1 MTEQEIKDK
10 IDDAHKTAD
19 RLLTH
24 EELRTK
30 WNKLNG
36 YMNEVVGVAT
46 RWHVLGIVL
55 VMLILWSP
63 FSDASCTYKHDSW
76 GNTKYDCDSGQSG
89 TLRTDAWGNTRD
101 TGTGTTYR
109 TDMWGNTRG
118 SDGTRMRTDS
128 WGNTRITS
136 PNGEVTTWRRD
147 AWGNLKS
154 DDGTTCRTDMWGTTR
169 CD

>member
-19 RLLTH
+19 RLLTQ

-46 RWHVLGIVL
+46 RWHVLAIVL

-63 FSDASCTYKHDSW
+63 FSSAACTAKTDSW
-76 GNTKYDCDSGQSG
+76 GNTRYDCHDGNSG
-89 TLRTDAWGNTRD
+89 TLTTDSWGNTRD
-101 TGTGTTYR
+101 SRTGTTYR
-109 TDMWGNTRG
+109 TDRWGTTRG
-118 SDGTRMRTDS
+118 SDGTSWKTDRWGTTRYS
-128 WGNTRITS
+128 DGTTSKTDRWGNTRFS
-136 PNGEVTTWRRD
+136 
-147 AWGNLKS
+147 
-154 DDGTTCRTDMWGTTR
+154 DGTVCKTDRWGTTR